1 MRTQRGVTLTSLV
14 IYIIGMVMIIS
25 IVSVLTTYFYKNI
38 KNVGA
43 DINPIAE
50 YTKFNSYFTNETN
63 TENIKILEVSNEGN
77 QHYIVFD
84 NGTQYTFVPENK
96 GIYRNNVKVCQG
108 VTACIFTTGLENGND
123 TVKVKM
129 MIEEKD
135 YTNKYTL
142 KK

>member
-108 VTACIFTTGLENGND
+108 VTECIFTTGLENGND
-123 TVKVKM
+123 TVKVKI